1 MSLDNLMSNV
11 GTKLNKNNEET
22 FELLQKVASIC
33 GKEQFQEE
41 LLLSKGFKVSEI
53 NQLLDILIESA
64 TVTITYH
71 CHCLVE
77 EDSEIYN
84 HEPIKCELCN
94 ETIKNTFI
102 HEITKLY
109 TLKEE
114 LFPYLKEREEELI
127 KEQLCSPAY
136 YGFCLDLKKNIRN
149 IIPFLGS
156 GTSMPLGLSNWRG
169 LLKGLENGFFN
180 EADKELYR
188 DFLQDGDFMQAL
200 GFLKNRTLE
209 FSTDEDI
216 KNFMVDQIE
225 QHYLKDLDK
234 SKHNI
239 EDILNLSSDFIMT
252 TNYDRALLD
261 YRKEYS
267 YPYTF
272 NDIGNVQEFLNRK
285 KQAVVS
291 LHGHIDKKETMIVT
305 DEDYNKLYSDQ
316 TTKTI
321 LSSIMGN
328 KHLLFL
334 GFSFEDAYFKD
345 LYNKIYEELKGTHYM
360 FVANLHE
367 FQAQKLRQKGLRAIG
382 LKVDEKNFNDSYVR
396 RLKFLLNWLI
406 S

>member
-1 MSLDNLMSNV
+1 MNSVSI
-11 GTKLNKNNEET
+11 KLNRNEEET
-22 FELLQKVASIC
+22 FELLKKMASIC

-41 LLLSKGFKVSEI
+41 LLLSKGFKVSEV
-53 NQLLDILIESA
+53 NQLLDILIESN
-64 TVTITYH
+64 TISITYQ

-77 EDSEIYN
+77 EDLEIYD
-84 HEPIKCELCN
+84 HEPLKCQLCN

-102 HEITKLY
+102 HETTKLY

-114 LFPYLKEREEELI
+114 LFPYLKEKEEELI

-149 IIPFLGS
+149 VIPFLGS
-156 GTSMPLGLSNWRG
+156 GTSIPLGLSNWRG
-169 LLKGLENGFFN
+169 LLEGLENGFFN
-180 EADKELYR
+180 EGDKKLYR
-188 DFLQDGDFMQAL
+188 TFLKDGDFLQAL

-225 QHYLKDLDK
+225 KHYLKGLDK

-239 EDILNLSSDFIMT
+239 KDILNLSSDFIMT

-261 YRKEYS
+261 YREDFS

-305 DEDYNKLYSDQ
+305 DEDYNKLYSDHA
-316 TTKTI
+316 TKTI

-345 LYNKIYEELKGTHYM
+345 LYDKIHAELNGTHYM
-360 FVANLHE
+360 FVDNLHE
-367 FQAQKLRQKGLRAIG
+367 FQAQQLRQKGLRAIG
-382 LKVDEKNFNDSYVR
+382 LKVDEDNFNDSYVK